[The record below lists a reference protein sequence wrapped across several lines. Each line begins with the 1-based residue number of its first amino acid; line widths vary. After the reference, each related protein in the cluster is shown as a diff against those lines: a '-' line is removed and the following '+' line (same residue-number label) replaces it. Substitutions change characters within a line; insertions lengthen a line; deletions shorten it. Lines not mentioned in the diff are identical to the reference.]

1 MASLKTSTAS
11 IGGIK
16 INTLREGLKSSLRLR
31 APVYVAGQK
40 GFALRHIR
48 CEVGQDVEKKTA
60 ALEALEQFKIS
71 ADREYFNFP
80 FAGIICS

>member
-11 IGGIK
+11 IGSIK
-16 INTLREGLKSSLRLR
+16 LNTPRLR
-31 APVYVAGQK
+31 CKGSIGIGVPVRVAGQK
-40 GFALRHIR
+40 GLTLRNVR

-71 ADREYFNFP
+71 ADRE
-80 FAGIICS
+80 